1 VAASLHNIF
10 IFVTDV
16 AKARHFYV
24 VLLGLPAAGE
34 NEMMIEFF
42 PGSTTTMSVALALQD
57 DAKVMVGRHTGIT
70 LKIDG
75 LEAVCRTLANHGVT
89 FAVPFEA
96 GPWGKMAVVADPDG
110 NQLRLWER

>member
-1 VAASLHNIF
+1 MAASLHNIF

-16 AKARHFYV
+16 AKAKRFYAE
-24 VLLGLPAAGE
+24 LLGLPLAGE

-42 PGSTTTMSVALALQD
+42 PGAPTTMSVALALQD
-57 DAKVMVGRHTGIT
+57 DAIGMVGRHTGIT
-70 LKIDG
+70 LKIEG
-75 LEAVCRTLANHGVT
+75 LEAVCRTLAAEGIT

-96 GPWGKMAVVADPDG
+96 TPWGKMAVVADPDG